1 MAGTYGEPGK
11 TEFQLKN
18 IVGKYSIVVNPE
30 TKISQIYQRK
40 SQFDFQSIGTL
51 NLSTNQL
58 TFDQNAPLTKENKT
72 ALSKNI
78 DTFRRQSVTT
88 ATVGGATNAEELLL
102 GNTEQ
107 APGSPTQNS
116 ESPTDSTSD
125 SKPGDAPGLKDLTE
139 NFRDK
144 NEFNNIKNFLY
155 YPKSILESGQDKILI
170 SQYSYVPA
178 PITSGEVSS
187 VQSSLTNRNTQFT
200 EWLGT
205 VTLPIPNELS
215 EMNQVGWG
223 EDNLS
228 GITASLMGA
237 GTGIVKDL
245 SSFNA
250 QGLIDQVRGLG
261 GILGSPA
268 VQTRLKQFLTANTS
282 AEVLKKI
289 GLNVNPE
296 AYINR
301 VTGAAINTN
310 LELLFNGPKL
320 RPFSL
325 SFKMSPRSKDEA
337 ENIRSIVKFFKKGMS
352 PKRSRNSD
360 VMYFLGSPNVFK
372 VKFTK
377 GKSTL
382 DDPLNIKD
390 LDSIGRFKTC
400 ALVSCGINY
409 TPDGVYAAYNDPKV
423 GSHPVAITITLS
435 FIELTPIFNDEYED
449 SSTVGPERI
458 DEKFEYQQSTN

>member
-51 NLSTNQL
+51 NLATNQL
-58 TFDQNAPLTKENKT
+58 TFDQNAPLTRENKSD
-72 ALSKNI
+72 LSKNI
-78 DTFRRQSVTT
+78 DTFRKQSVVV

-102 GNTEQ
+102 GNSEQ
-107 APGSPTQNS
+107 APGSPTANP
-116 ESPTDSTSD
+116 ENPGEITDE
-125 SKPGDAPGLKDLTE
+125 KPGDAPGLTDLSE

-144 NEFNNIKNFLY
+144 NEFNNIKKFLY
-155 YPKSILESGQDKILI
+155 YPNTILSNGQDKLLI

-178 PITSGEVSS
+178 PITSGGVES
-187 VQSSLTNRNTQFT
+187 VQSNLTNRNTQFT

-205 VTLPIPNELS
+205 VTLPIPNDLS

-245 SSFNA
+245 SGFDA
-250 QGLIDQVRGLG
+250 QGLIGQFENLG
-261 GILGSPA
+261 GILGSTA
-268 VQTRLKQFLTANTS
+268 VKTRLKQFLTASTS
-282 AEVLKKI
+282 AEILKKI
-289 GLNVNPE
+289 GINVNPE

-325 SFKMSPRSKDEA
+325 SFKMSPRNKDEA
-337 ENIRSIVKFFKKGMS
+337 QNIRSIIKFLKKGMS
-352 PKRSRNSD
+352 PKRSKNSD

-372 VKFTK
+372 IKFTK
-377 GKSTL
+377 GESTL

-400 ALVSCGINY
+400 ALVSCGVNY
-409 TPDGVYAAYNDPKV
+409 TPDGVYASFNDPIV
-423 GSHPVAITITLS
+423 GSQPIAVLVTLS

-449 SSTVGPERI
+449 SSTIGPERI
-458 DEKFEYQQSTN
+458 NEKFEYQESTN